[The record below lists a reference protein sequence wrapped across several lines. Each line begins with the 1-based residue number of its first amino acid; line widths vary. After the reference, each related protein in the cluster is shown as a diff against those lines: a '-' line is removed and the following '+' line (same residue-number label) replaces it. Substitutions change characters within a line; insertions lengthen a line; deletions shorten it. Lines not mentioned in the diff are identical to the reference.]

1 MATMLLALALL
12 ATAAHA
18 VVVEVYQD
26 GACTMPVA
34 TSFKYTA
41 WAGVCNTAFTPDS
54 GYAIGLDFCS
64 PLGVTL
70 SLFLAPSVGAAEV
83 WGSAIT
89 CSPPANATVALAVNV
104 CTQVRSCPACQDRY
118 FKLVDTQCT
127 APVATLILQ
136 HDRGE
141 DTPGGVQGCQ
151 APRSANAGQRFQT
164 REVLLGVCNNRTA
177 ALTPESVSNG
187 GNCASSLS
195 SCSRVD
201 INSLSLQPV
210 QTPEGLDVTTYFSDA
225 CSENVLP
232 ITWLSVPVQD
242 RGSLFCRV
250 QQQWG
255 SGALQTY
262 VRHGLRVYA
271 PQPYVTLQSL
281 SPTPAATHSPSPT
294 LTPTPSQSLSPTPAA
309 THPSP
314 TLTPTPSLTPTAQP
328 PERSGAASASPTPP
342 AAAPAAAP
350 ASSAVTREE
359 VIGISVAALVL
370 LAALGLGLAVL
381 YLKLPARPQEPPKE
395 LQPVEMVNAM
405 HAFTRSRQGASA

>member
-26 GACTMPVA
+26 GACTIPVP
-34 TSFKYTA
+34 TSSTYTA

-64 PLGVTL
+64 PLGITL

-89 CSPPANATVALAVNV
+89 CSPPANASVSLAVNV
-104 CTQVRSCPACQDRY
+104 CTQVRPCPACQDRY
-118 FKLVDTQCT
+118 FKLVNTQCT

-164 REVLLGVCNNRTA
+164 REVLLGVCNQRTA

-210 QTPEGLDVTTYFSDA
+210 QTPEGLDVTTYFSDG
-225 CSENVLP
+225 CSEGVLP

-255 SGALQTY
+255 TGALQTY

-271 PQPYVTLQSL
+271 PQPYVTLLSA

-294 LTPTPSQSLSPTPAA
+294 LTPTPSPM
-309 THPSP
+309 
-314 TLTPTPSLTPTAQP
+314 PTAQP

-370 LAALGLGLAVL
+370 LAALGLGLAAL
-381 YLKLPARPQEPPKE
+381 YLKLQARPLEPPKEPPKDSE

-405 HAFTRSRQGASA
+405 HAFTRSKQGASA